1 MKQHPINLIT
11 EAMLERTRAGMRTSR
26 LVVTG
31 LALTM
36 CMILTATHSRMVL
49 DGNEQEH
56 VSTSAR
62 AEMAIELDQT
72 ARMLDSEQRDLN
84 QFMED
89 YHAVA
94 LPLDA
99 TRIIAT
105 LVDTLPPSVT
115 LTEFDLRY
123 DADSRQQGSAEPG
136 ARYLAG
142 TMAGI
147 AASDSDVA
155 ALVHGLGLRE
165 PFESVQLEY
174 SRSQVIRN
182 LPAREFSLSFSID
195 LAGRFQVT
203 ELSNA
208 AMEVQP

>member
-1 MKQHPINLIT
+1 MKQHPVNLIT
-11 EAMLERTRAGMRTSR
+11 ETMLERTRAGMRTSR
-26 LVVTG
+26 LIVIG
-31 LALTM
+31 LSLTM

-56 VSTSAR
+56 ASTSAK
-62 AEMAIELDQT
+62 AEMALELDQT
-72 ARMLDSEQRDLN
+72 ARSLESEQRELK
-84 QFMED
+84 QFMDD

-105 LVDTLPPSVT
+105 LVDTLPSSVT

-123 DADSRQQGSAEPG
+123 DAHSAQQGSDEQG
-136 ARYLAG
+136 ERYLAG

-155 ALVHGLGLRE
+155 ALVHGLGVRE

-182 LPAREFSLSFSID
+182 LPAREFSLSFTID

-203 ELSNA
+203 DMDNVV
-208 AMEVQP
+208 MEVQP

>member
-11 EAMLERTRAGMRTSR
+11 DSMLERTRAGMRTSR
-26 LVVTG
+26 YIVAG

-49 DGNEQEH
+49 EGNEQEH
-56 VSTSAR
+56 ASTSAK
-62 AEMAIELDQT
+62 AEMALELDRT
-72 ARMLDSEQRDLN
+72 ARTLESEQQALEE
-84 QFMED
+84 FMKD
-89 YHAVA
+89 YRSVA
-94 LPLDA
+94 LPLEA

-123 DADSRQQGSAEPG
+123 DSDSSQGGATGPG
-136 ARYLAG
+136 TRRLAG

-155 ALVHGLGLRE
+155 ALVHGLGVRE

-174 SRSQVIRN
+174 SRSDVIRE
-182 LPAREFSLSFSID
+182 LPAREFSLSFTID
-195 LAGRFQVT
+195 LSGRFDVT
-203 ELSNA
+203 GLDEM
-208 AMEVQP
+208 AMGVQP